1 MWNERNGAVG
11 VRGNRIVNTPFLV
24 LCTGVWSSHETIG
37 HHMLNIFCPHGLW
50 DIWKSKI
57 IPNQSLSSLEVLFLS
72 YCALYQKLH
81 NLYCTNK
88 LSFSKWIMKLN
99 KRITF
104 FYLHFNL
111 TQLQCDSPKSCNV
124 ILPNLYCNNI
134 VSSISFK
141 ILLIV
146 KICTRTISLIS

>member
-24 LCTGVWSSHETIG
+24 LYTRVWSSHETIG

-57 IPNQSLSSLEVLFLS
+57 IPNQSLSSLEALFLS

-81 NLYCTNK
+81 NLYGTNE
-88 LSFSKWIMKLN
+88 LSVSKWIMKLN
-99 KRITF
+99 KRIKF
-104 FYLHFNL
+104 FFIFIWIL
-111 TQLQCDSPKSCNV
+111 PSCNV

-141 ILLIV
+141 IFLIV
-146 KICTRTISLIS
+146 KICIRISLIS